1 MDQNS
6 KSKSCA
12 QDSALKLLAEFNQNL
27 KIVNNVIAQLMKN
40 FKMLAF
46 FHCDVTD
53 DFRLCA
59 RDAQQCP

>member
-46 FHCDVTD
+46 FIVM
-53 DFRLCA
+53 
-59 RDAQQCP
+59 